1 MWQISHYHS
10 IQHLRDKPDCEECLN
25 DTYLGTWNSIPPKNP
40 SVLRVFLAKIMR
52 NISLD
57 KFRERHATR
66 RVPSEMVS
74 ALEELRECTY
84 YSPSVEEEYLVSEL
98 SRILNDYIEGLSERR
113 QFIFVC
119 RYYYADGIA
128 RIGGMLGIS
137 ESTVY
142 RELSEI
148 RLGLKELLIK
158 EGYFNE

>member
-1 MWQISHYHS
+1 
-10 IQHLRDKPDCEECLN
+10 
-25 DTYLGTWNSIPPKNP
+25 
-40 SVLRVFLAKIMR
+40 
-52 NISLD
+52 
-57 KFRERHATR
+57 
-66 RVPSEMVS
+66 MVS